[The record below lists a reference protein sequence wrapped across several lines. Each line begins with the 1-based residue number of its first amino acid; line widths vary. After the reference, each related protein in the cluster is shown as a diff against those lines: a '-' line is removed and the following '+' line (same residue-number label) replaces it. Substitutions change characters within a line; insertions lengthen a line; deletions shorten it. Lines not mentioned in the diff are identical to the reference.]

1 MKLRESATDV
11 EETIGTIED
20 FLKKLRL
27 LAVEVYYQQPY
38 LVNFVDSRQTN
49 VQIERQT
56 DRKAN

>member
-27 LAVEVYYQQPY
+27 LVVEVYYLGPH
-38 LVNFVDSRQTN
+38 LVNFVDEQ
-49 VQIERQT
+49 Q
-56 DRKAN
+56 